1 LPHRRQLC
9 SIQRARSRA
18 PLGVDEFGS
27 RPTTASPAATESQT
41 HQRGNALLAQYLKV
55 GYFTQWGIY
64 GRDFQL
70 SKVQNSG
77 AAAKL
82 THLNYAFGPVT
93 ADGVCASADP
103 WADWQTPFSAE
114 LSVDGVADV
123 AGQPISG
130 NLNQLAEL
138 KKKNPKLR
146 VLISL
151 GGWTGSAF
159 FSDAALTDASRKKLV
174 SSCVD
179 LWLKGNLPDL
189 PAGVAGGI
197 FDGVD
202 LDWEWPGSDGNAG
215 NVVRAEDKQNFT
227 LLAAEFRKQL
237 DALGRS
243 THKHYDLS
251 AFLPA
256 APAKIT
262 AGFEGTKIFKSLDF
276 ATVQGYD
283 FHGSWELRTNQQSAL
298 FVPKGAPD
306 NPDFSVDNAINAW
319 VRAGAP
325 KKELVLGV
333 PYYSQGWT
341 GVTGGLFGP
350 ATGPAHGV
358 FADGTEDYKTVKGL
372 PGFTVHRDLKAG
384 HAWLY
389 DGTTFWTYDDPAQ
402 MLQKTLYIRAKG
414 LGGAMMW
421 SLDGDDANASLT
433 KTIAT
438 GLWTP

>member
-1 LPHRRQLC
+1 MRGLTRRLVAVAAVAT
-9 SIQRARSRA
+9 SIVAVSPVAAQAHGSSRSKSY
-18 PLGVDEFGS
+18 V
-27 RPTTASPAATESQT
+27 
-41 HQRGNALLAQYLKV
+41 KV

-64 GRDFQL
+64 GRNFQL

-77 AAAKL
+77 AAARL
-82 THLNYAFGPVT
+82 THLNYAFGTVT

-103 WADWQTPFSAE
+103 WADWQTPFSDE
-114 LSVDGVADV
+114 LSVDGVGDV
-123 AGQPISG
+123 AGQPIAG

-138 KKKNPKLR
+138 KAKNPKLR

-179 LWLKGNLPDL
+179 LWIKGNLPGL
-189 PAGVAGGI
+189 AAGVAKGI

-215 NVVRAEDKQNFT
+215 NVIRAEDKQNFT
-227 LLAAEFRKQL
+227 LLAAEFRAQL
-237 DALGRS
+237 DKLGRS
-243 THKHYDLS
+243 THKHYDLT

-262 AGFEGTKIFKSLDF
+262 AGFEGNKIFKYLDF
-276 ATVQGYD
+276 GTVQGYD
-283 FHGSWELRTNQQSAL
+283 YHGSWELRTNQQSSI

-306 NPDFSVDNAINAW
+306 NPDFSADNAINAW
-319 VRAGAP
+319 VQAGAP
-325 KKELVLGV
+325 KQQLVLGL

-341 GVTGGLFGP
+341 GITSGGNGRFAT
-350 ATGPAHGV
+350 ATGPAQGV
-358 FADGTEDYKTVKGL
+358 FAAGTEDYKTVKNL
-372 PGFTVHRDLKAG
+372 PGFKVYRDWAAG
-384 HAWLY
+384 NSWLF
-389 DGTTFWTYDDPAQ
+389 DGTTYWTYDDPAQ
-402 MLQKTLYIRAKG
+402 ILQKTLYIRLKG

-421 SLDGDDANASLT
+421 SLDGDDDNASLT
-433 KTIAT
+433 KAVNL
-438 GLWTP
+438 GLIS

>member
-1 LPHRRQLC
+1 MRGSTRRLVAA
-9 SIQRARSRA
+9 IAVA
-18 PLGVDEFGS
+18 AAVV
-27 RPTTASPAATESQT
+27 AATPT
-41 HQRGNALLAQYLKV
+41 PAGATVKPYVKV

-70 SKVQNSG
+70 AKVQTSG

-103 WADWQTPFSAE
+103 WADWQTPFSAA
-114 LSVDGVADV
+114 LSVDGVADE
-123 AGQPISG
+123 AGQPIAG

-151 GGWTGSAF
+151 GGWSGSAY
-159 FSDAALTDASRKKLV
+159 FSDAVLTDASRKKLV

-179 LWLKGNLPDL
+179 LWIKGNLPGL
-189 PAGVAGGI
+189 PAGVAAGI

-215 NVVRAEDKQNFT
+215 NVIRPEDKQNFT
-227 LLAAEFRKQL
+227 LLTAEFRSQL
-237 DALGRS
+237 DQLGKS
-243 THKHYDLS
+243 TREHYDLT
-251 AFLPA
+251 AFVPA

-262 AGFEGTKIFKSLDF
+262 AGFEGDKIFKYLDF

-283 FHGSWELRTNQQSAL
+283 FHGSWEAKTNQQSSL
-298 FVPKGAPD
+298 YVPRGAPD
-306 NPDFSVDNAINAW
+306 NPDFSVETAIDAW
-319 VRAGAP
+319 VAAGAP
-325 KKELVLGV
+325 RRELVLGV

-341 GVTGGLFGP
+341 GVTTGGNGRFAT
-350 ATGPAHGV
+350 ATGPAPGV
-358 FADGTEDYKTVKGL
+358 FAAGTEDYKTVKNL
-372 PGFTVHRDLKAG
+372 PGFKLYRDPLAG
-384 HAWLY
+384 NSWLF
-389 DGTTFWTYDDPAQ
+389 DGTTYWTYDDPAQ
-402 MLQKTLYIRAKG
+402 ILQKTLYIRTKG

-421 SLDGDDANASLT
+421 SLDGDDTNATLT
-433 KTIAT
+433 KTIAA

>member
-1 LPHRRQLC
+1 MRGLTRRLVAVAAVATAVVAVVPSAAQ
-9 SIQRARSRA
+9 AHASR
-18 PLGVDEFGS
+18 
-27 RPTTASPAATESQT
+27 TPAFT
-41 HQRGNALLAQYLKV
+41 KV

-64 GRDFQL
+64 GRNFQL

-77 AAAKL
+77 AAARL

-93 ADGVCASADP
+93 AAGVCASADP
-103 WADWQTPFSAE
+103 WADWQTPFSDA
-114 LSVDGVADV
+114 LSVDGVGDV

-151 GGWTGSAF
+151 GGWSGSAY

-179 LWLKGNLPDL
+179 LWIKGNLPDL
-189 PAGVAGGI
+189 SAGVAGGI

-202 LDWEWPGSDGNAG
+202 LDWEWPGSDGNVG
-215 NVVRAEDKQNFT
+215 NVIRPEDKHNFT
-227 LLAAEFRKQL
+227 LLAAEFRSQL
-237 DALGRS
+237 DKLGRK

-256 APAKIT
+256 APAKID
-262 AGFEGTKIFKSLDF
+262 AGFEANKIFKYLDF
-276 ATVQGYD
+276 GTVQGYD
-283 FHGSWELRTNQQSAL
+283 YHGSWEAKTNQQSSL

-306 NPDFSVDNAINAW
+306 NPDFSADNAINKW
-319 VRAGAP
+319 VSGGAP
-325 KKELVLGV
+325 RRQLVLGL

-341 GVTGGLFGP
+341 GVTSGGNGRFAT
-350 ATGPAHGV
+350 ATGAAPGV
-358 FADGTEDYKTVKGL
+358 FAAGTEDYKTVKNL
-372 PGFTVHRDLKAG
+372 PGFKLYRDWKAG
-384 HAWLY
+384 NSWLF
-389 DGTTFWTYDDPAQ
+389 DGTTYWTYDDPAQ
-402 MLQKTLYIRAKG
+402 LLQKTLYIRAKG

-421 SLDGDDANASLT
+421 SLDGDDDNASLT
-433 KTIAT
+433 KAVSF
-438 GLWTP
+438 GLR